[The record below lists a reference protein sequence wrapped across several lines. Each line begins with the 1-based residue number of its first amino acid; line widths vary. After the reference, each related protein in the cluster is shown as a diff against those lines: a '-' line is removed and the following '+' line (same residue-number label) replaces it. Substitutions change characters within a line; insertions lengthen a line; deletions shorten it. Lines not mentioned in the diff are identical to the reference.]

1 MFMLHYA
8 MEVCRCPIF
17 CLFSSS
23 KLAGFQP
30 IFKLF
35 MKRILASTFFV
46 LSVFSATATDITVSN
61 RYTYHSKSPAKG
73 LSSNGTYVYYYNGRT
88 VLNQLNTSVLHAK
101 WDIIDIKMNP
111 TGSSVC
117 ALSSNGESRHM
128 DSNFGFSYNFK
139 PLAICYSPDARY
151 FASSDTD
158 GQIHVFSVKGRTLQE
173 ERKISSGFNA
183 TQLEISGNRWYV
195 AAVSGNEVGVFD
207 FEGGAIRN
215 SASFG
220 SPIHQISFSKDNLFL
235 YVLLEN
241 AELYKYRL
249 ADFSLMRKWDSL
261 GKASSFSVSSDGKY
275 VTVAVSDREIRFIN
289 SLDGRAS
296 DVTVTEDGLDRIS
309 FVTARNGREYI
320 VYNSKDEIKVSLVN
334 NLEPY
339 YYRLVNEEV
348 ESRMHEWMERMPE
361 ESLEEYNARVT
372 SESYAERK
380 FSLEREIATRLVE
393 GDGLVNLSDIRL
405 GNYDMDSHMLA
416 VFVGDMPPVYL
427 NISEKELAG
436 YKEDD
441 FLLVNPQYVINEN
454 DDLELVYVEMHNRN
468 TGSISLFDN
477 RERRSLDYLK
487 LSDSFVPIELIQ
499 KSTMQEVGLKDIKN
513 DVLQEAKRN
522 DILSDHTNIFVDA
535 AIKKDIDRNGHQ
547 IYNYVVSYSY
557 DVESEFSA
565 HDDYGSGK
573 YAIEESPA
581 AMAMAAIIRK
591 SFESEL
597 ADYVNSNKDVLV
609 EITGSADRSPIR
621 GKIAYDG
628 RYGEFLDQPVSDNG
642 SMFSVSVTTKD
653 GITDNDQLAFI
664 RAAGFCDYIGK
675 EIRVLNSM
683 KKEVKYNTEVFSREG
698 AEFRRVKIV
707 FTFYDIL
714 ND

>member
-1 MFMLHYA
+1 
-8 MEVCRCPIF
+8 
-17 CLFSSS
+17 
-23 KLAGFQP
+23 
-30 IFKLF
+30 
-35 MKRILASTFFV
+35 MKRILASAYIA

-61 RYTYHSKSPAKG
+61 RYTYHSNSPAKG
-73 LSSNGTYVYYYNGRT
+73 LSSNGTYVYYYNRRT
-88 VLNQLNTSVLHAK
+88 VFNQLNSSVLHAK
-101 WDIIDIKMNP
+101 WDIIDMKMNP

-117 ALSSNGESRHM
+117 ALSSNGASRHM
-128 DSNFGFSYNFK
+128 DSNFGFSFNFK
-139 PLAICYSPDARY
+139 PFAICYSPDAKY

-158 GQIHVFSVKGRTLQE
+158 GQIHIFSVKGRTFQE
-173 ERKISSGFNA
+173 ERIIITGFNA
-183 TQLEISGNRWYV
+183 EQLEISGNRWYV
-195 AAVSGNEVGVFD
+195 AAVSGNDVWVFD
-207 FEGGAIRN
+207 FESGVARN

-220 SPIHQISFSKDNLFL
+220 SPIHQVSFSKDNLFF

-241 AELYKYRL
+241 AELYKYNL
-249 ADFSLMRKWDSL
+249 VDFSLMHKWDSL

-275 VTVAVSDREIRFIN
+275 VAVAVSDREIRFIN
-289 SLDGRAS
+289 SLDGKAS
-296 DVTVTEDGLDRIS
+296 DVAVTEDGLDRIS
-309 FVTARNGREYI
+309 FVTARNGKEYI
-320 VYNSKDEIKVSLVN
+320 AYNSHDEIRISLVN
-334 NLEPY
+334 NLDPY

-372 SESYAERK
+372 SESYAARR

-393 GDGLVNLSDIRL
+393 GDGLVNLSDFRL

-441 FLLVNPQYVINEN
+441 FLLVNPQYVIDEN
-454 DDLELVYVEMHNRN
+454 DGLELVYVEMRNRN
-468 TGSISLFDN
+468 TGSTSLFDN
-477 RERRSLDYLK
+477 RERRSLEYLK

-522 DILSDHTNIFVDA
+522 DILSDHTNISVEA
-535 AIKKDIDRNGHQ
+535 AIKKDIDRDGHQ

-597 ADYVNSNKDVLV
+597 AGYVNSNKDVLV
-609 EITGSADRSPIR
+609 EITGSADKSPIR

-675 EIRVLNSM
+675 EIQALNSM
-683 KKEVKYNTEVFSREG
+683 KREVKYNTEVFSREG
-698 AEFRRVKIV
+698 AEFRRVKVV